1 MKTLFN
7 TDGNLKVTGNREQ
20 SVINV
25 TLDFW
30 NSDSSETT
38 QNGRFME
45 VLCKVKMSGFSI
57 NTPAK
62 RVWEVKEVFNP
73 IMNPDSKNPTLLF
86 PQRSDNF
93 DLDTLKIFFS
103 ETLVKRIERSAIN
116 IAERHNAPENEMLTI
131 KNF

>member
-7 TDGNLKVTGNREQ
+7 TDGNIKVTGNREQ

-30 NSDSSETT
+30 NDEDE
-38 QNGRFME
+38 RFME
-45 VLCKVKMSGFSI
+45 IFCRVQIVGQPKVL
-57 NTPAK
+57 
-62 RVWEVKEVFNP
+62 EVLNP

-93 DLDTLKIFFS
+93 DLGTLKLFFS
-103 ETLVKRIERSAIN
+103 KRFVDTFERNAIR
-116 IAERHNAPENEMLTI
+116 IAERTNAPENEMLNLTQ
-131 KNF
+131 

>member
-45 VLCKVKMSGFSI
+45 IFCKVKIVGKPKVIS
-57 NTPAK
+57 
-62 RVWEVKEVFNP
+62 VLNP
-73 IMNPDSKNPTLLF
+73 IMNPDSQNPTLLF
-86 PQRSDNF
+86 SGRSDFF

-103 ETLVKRIERSAIN
+103 ETLVKRIERSAID